1 MENYTDIESQVEY
14 GLEKIDPNRKIE
26 VSLKDFLYLHN
37 TIAEFVR
44 FFHQPK
50 HYETLEDV
58 KRFLGDKNKG
68 GFHLLCEILYR
79 KFNYRDTFPKDIR
92 EMIENSEFENSHCPY
107 YYKPK
112 VKERK

>member
-1 MENYTDIESQVEY
+1 MEKYTDIKSQVEY

-37 TIAEFVR
+37 ILSEYLR

-58 KRFLGDKNKG
+58 NKFLGDYKNKG
-68 GFHLLCEILYR
+68 HFHLVGEVLHK
-79 KFNYRDTFPKDIR
+79 KFQFRDVFPQDII
-92 EMIENSEFENSHCPY
+92 EMINNSEFENPQYPY
-107 YYKPK
+107 YYKQ
-112 VKERK
+112 

>member
-1 MENYTDIESQVEY
+1 MGNHTDIESQVEH

-44 FFHQPK
+44 FFHQPT

-58 KRFLGDKNKG
+58 EKFLGNKDKG
-68 GFHLLCEILYR
+68 GFHLLSEILHK
-79 KFNYRDTFPKDIR
+79 KFNYRDVFPKDIK
-92 EMIENSEFENSHCPY
+92 EMIDNSEFEHPDYPY
-107 YYKPK
+107 YY
-112 VKERK
+112 EA